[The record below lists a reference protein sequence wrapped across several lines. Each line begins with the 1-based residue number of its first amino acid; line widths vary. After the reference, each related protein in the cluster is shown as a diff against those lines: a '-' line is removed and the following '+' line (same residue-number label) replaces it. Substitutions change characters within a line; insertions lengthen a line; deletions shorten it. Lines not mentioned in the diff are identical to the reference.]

1 MPQHRGQVV
10 VAHCPDLRLV
20 MGNRWMLAVRATAEE
35 NDHGEKTT
43 TSSRIQVEKGKGL
56 SVFVRPDES
65 RKQIIIY
72 FNY

>member
-1 MPQHRGQVV
+1 M
-10 VAHCPDLRLV
+10 
-20 MGNRWMLAVRATAEE
+20 RATAEE

-65 RKQIIIY
+65 RKT
-72 FNY
+72 NYYLF